1 MTTLSVRFPDSYHT
15 MMKDISIKDDISI
28 NQFIVT
34 AVAEKISAMETQDY
48 LSARASRG
56 SREKFLEVLSKVPH
70 VEPNEEDK

>member
-15 MMKDISIKDDISI
+15 MMKDISAKDDVSI

-48 LSARASRG
+48 LSARAAKG
-56 SREKFLEVLSKVPH
+56 SRDKFMAVLAKVPNS
-70 VEPNEEDK
+70 EPGKSDK